1 MHPRSPIARTCFGVA
16 GVAVP
21 AGLLL
26 AAGAMLVPASASAT
40 QERAVEG
47 LDRQAE
53 AAGSEDRTAGAGEA
67 TVDTITLLDGKTV
80 MAPILKETSQ
90 TLWLDLGFDVLAVP
104 RGEIRSILRADRSA
118 EVDVTRDESA
128 LFFTAD
134 SEDLPESTPAE
145 LAKRIG
151 EAVIKV
157 STPSGLGSGYIIHP
171 DGYAITNAHV
181 IQGETD
187 INVTVFEQGEREFRR
202 ETYDDVEIIAV
213 NNHTDLALIRL
224 QREEGDERPFRYV
237 YIQGEETLE
246 VGEEV
251 FAIGNPLG
259 LERTLSSGVVA
270 TTQRNFEGMTYV
282 QTTAEINPGNSGGP
296 LFNLK
301 GEVVGTINMGALFAD
316 GIGFGIPSRYVRDFI
331 RNNEAFAYDEDN
343 PNSGYNYSAPPTRS
357 RFGVAPALNDETG
370 GR

>member
-1 MHPRSPIARTCFGVA
+1 MTQNAHLNSTARLRRILTAA
-16 GVAVP
+16 GV
-21 AGLLL
+21 L
-26 AAGAMLVPASASAT
+26 AATAALVPASAIA
-40 QERAVEG
+40 QETRAG
-47 LDRQAE
+47 
-53 AAGSEDRTAGAGEA
+53 DRTVGQGEA
-67 TVDTITLLDGKTV
+67 NIDTITLLSGKTV
-80 MAPILKETSQ
+80 MAPILKETSS

-104 RGEIRSILRADRSA
+104 RNEIRSILRADRTA
-118 EVDVTRDESA
+118 GVDVQRDDSA

-134 SEDLPESTPAE
+134 SEDLPESTPAD

-181 IQGETD
+181 IQGETE
-187 INVTVFEQGEREFRR
+187 ITVTVFEQGAREFRR
-202 ETYDDVEIIAV
+202 ENYDDVEIIAV
-213 NNHTDLALIRL
+213 NNHTDLALIRVE
-224 QREEGDERPFRYV
+224 REEGDDRPFRYV
-237 YIQGEETLE
+237 FIQGQESLE
-246 VGEEV
+246 VGQEV

-259 LERTLSSGVVA
+259 LERTLSTGVVA
-270 TTQRNFEGMTYV
+270 TTQRNFEGMTFV

-343 PNSGYNYSAPPTRS
+343 PNSGYNYTAPPTRS
-357 RFGVAPALNDETG
+357 RFGVAPILDDASGEG
-370 GR
+370 